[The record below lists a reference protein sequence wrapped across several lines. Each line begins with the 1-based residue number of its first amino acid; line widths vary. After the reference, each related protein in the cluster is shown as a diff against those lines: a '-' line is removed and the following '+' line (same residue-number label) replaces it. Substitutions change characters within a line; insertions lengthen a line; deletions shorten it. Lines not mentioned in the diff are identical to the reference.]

1 VFVTAEGVPLT
12 RFRRA
17 IETRS
22 LLLAELAARECG
34 RLPLEDVLSLVL
46 LYAAERS
53 PKFERA
59 AVRFLGRL
67 CDGGDRSVGDLQL
80 ASAAL
85 ASVRDRPEA
94 AVHVLRSLLR

>member
-1 VFVTAEGVPLT
+1 VFVTAQGTPLT

-53 PKFERA
+53 PKFDRA

-67 CDGGDRSVGDLQL
+67 CDGGERTVADLHL
-80 ASAAL
+80 AAAAL
-85 ASVRDRPEA
+85 ASVRDRPDV
-94 AVHVLRSLLR
+94 AVHVLRTLLR